1 MSAILGLTLGLGLLL
16 IWQSG
21 FETRRRARSLT
32 ADTRLRRTMDQAGLQ
47 HVTIVTFLLI
57 SGGVVAVATGIYFLA
72 TSTLTV
78 SLVLCGIT
86 AVLPAWWL
94 RHKAD
99 QRTKALRQMWPDVVD
114 HLRSAVRAGLPLNE
128 ALAQLS
134 YEGPQEL
141 QPAFRAYAADL
152 KVTANM
158 DATLDRLA
166 HRLADPVA
174 DRIVAAVKLTREVG
188 GADVSIMLSTLSGF
202 LRTDART
209 RGELEARQSWTVN
222 AARLAITAPWAILL
236 VLCLEP
242 RIAQAYSTPTGL
254 MVLLGGAFVAVVSY
268 RIMMRIARLP
278 EPQRVVT

>member
-1 MSAILGLTLGLGLLL
+1 MSAILGLMLGLGLLL

-21 FETRRRARSLT
+21 FPTRGGKKSLT
-32 ADTRLRRTMDQAGLQ
+32 SVSRLRRTMDRAGLQ
-47 HVTIVTFLLI
+47 HVTTVTFLLI
-57 SGGVVAVATGIYFLA
+57 SGCTVVVATGIYLLV

-78 SLVLCGIT
+78 SLVLAGIT
-86 AVLPAWWL
+86 AVLPSWWL

-99 QRTKALRQMWPDVVD
+99 QRSKALRETWPDVVD

-128 ALAQLS
+128 ALAQMS
-134 YEGPQEL
+134 FEGPKEL

-158 DATLDRLA
+158 EETLDRLA
-166 HRLADPVA
+166 QRLADPVA
-174 DRIVAAVKLTREVG
+174 DRIISAVKLTREVG
-188 GADVSIMLSTLSGF
+188 GADVSVMLTTLSGF

-222 AARLAITAPWAILL
+222 AARLAICAPWVILL

-242 RIAQAYSTPTGL
+242 RVAQAYSTPVGL
-254 MVLLGGAFVAVVSY
+254 MVLLGGALVAVVSY

-278 EPQRVVT
+278 EPQRVIA